1 MNDESIRR
9 ANKLDFLILLPI
21 VALAFYLAFIPH
33 QSYPYSVHVD
43 EWVHLAHSKAML
55 QAGSTTY
62 IDPFFGESTIGPT
75 SAFSQMGPH
84 LYTGYYLF
92 WGVFQQ
98 ISGLSWLTI
107 FKYFPAIIFVITVL
121 SAYILGR
128 REGFGLEAALF
139 TCLIPTTIGI
149 LGPGFMVPV
158 AFGLLFIP
166 LALFLVLNFRTIWSY
181 LALFLLTCFLLL
193 IHAATAVGLVIIL
206 VPFILLNL
214 KDNFKH
220 SLGIMLALG
229 IPFLAPFPWIFNLLL
244 PTAKSL
250 FSPQLPLGYVEIPQI
265 IKTYGYLPVL
275 FCILGTFL
283 LAMRGGKKGYGLILS
298 LLALTVML
306 ATFFTLHYGVP
317 IMYYR
322 GLMYMM
328 LMMGIVAGA
337 GLMGVRNFRLPTRL
351 AVCLKA
357 PLIRQNVGNI
367 LCLALISLTL
377 AIAIPARQD
386 ADYYHMIDERDYR
399 AFVWIRDNVNESY
412 QKAILDPWKA
422 TAFTAITGKN
432 IDTRIHSYPKP
443 EDEKVY
449 EFLGGG
455 CQDTALMREKGISIV
470 YTREQVNNPD
480 LIKVRENIYLLKEA
494 GVP

>member
-139 TCLIPTTIGI
+139 TCLIPTTVGI

-181 LALFLLTCFLLL
+181 LALFLLTCFLL
-193 IHAATAVGLVIIL
+193 
-206 VPFILLNL
+206 
-214 KDNFKH
+214 
-220 SLGIMLALG
+220 
-229 IPFLAPFPWIFNLLL
+229 
-244 PTAKSL
+244 
-250 FSPQLPLGYVEIPQI
+250 
-265 IKTYGYLPVL
+265 
-275 FCILGTFL
+275 
-283 LAMRGGKKGYGLILS
+283 
-298 LLALTVML
+298 
-306 ATFFTLHYGVP
+306 
-317 IMYYR
+317 
-322 GLMYMM
+322 
-328 LMMGIVAGA
+328 
-337 GLMGVRNFRLPTRL
+337 
-351 AVCLKA
+351 
-357 PLIRQNVGNI
+357 
-367 LCLALISLTL
+367 
-377 AIAIPARQD
+377 
-386 ADYYHMIDERDYR
+386 
-399 AFVWIRDNVNESY
+399 
-412 QKAILDPWKA
+412 
-422 TAFTAITGKN
+422 
-432 IDTRIHSYPKP
+432 
-443 EDEKVY
+443 
-449 EFLGGG
+449 
-455 CQDTALMREKGISIV
+455 
-470 YTREQVNNPD
+470 
-480 LIKVRENIYLLKEA
+480 
-494 GVP
+494 